1 MGLPDRP
8 SKHDAFL
15 ALLREGWTSL
25 HLDAR
30 RAGVVVPIHLKGEG
44 HLVLQYGNDLPI
56 PIPDLQVDDF
66 GVTAT
71 LSFARSPHHT
81 VVPWSAVY
89 VVASDDGRGVLYHE
103 DVPPDVS
110 VLARGEG
117 GGDMTGGGHEDH
129 GNGVYD
135 GEDGATGDGDGDSA
149 LLSDEAP
156 PLNIPVRP
164 SRPRTLRAVPL
175 VGPFDESVQVDML
188 ANASAS
194 ASSPGAMP
202 PRRRKR
208 PQLRLV
214 K

>member
-30 RAGVVVPIHLKGEG
+30 RAGVTVPIHLKGEG

-71 LSFARSPHHT
+71 LSFARSPHQT

-110 VLARGEG
+110 VIARGESDS
-117 GGDMTGGGHEDH
+117 DMTGGGHDDH
-129 GNGVYD
+129 RHGDYD
-135 GEDGATGDGDGDSA
+135 GEDGAMGEGHGDSDS
-149 LLSDEAP
+149 LSDDAQ

-175 VGPFDESVQVDML
+175 VGPFDESAQVDML
-188 ANASAS
+188 ADASAS
-194 ASSPGAMP
+194 APPAMP

>member
-8 SKHDAFL
+8 SKHEAFL

-30 RAGVVVPIHLKGEG
+30 RAGVVVPVHLRGEG

-71 LSFARSPHHT
+71 LSFARAPHQT

-110 VLARGEG
+110 VIARADAESPPPRSQVRRSEG
-117 GGDMTGGGHEDH
+117 PSSEGQSSEGQ
-129 GNGVYD
+129 
-135 GEDGATGDGDGDSA
+135 S
-149 LLSDEAP
+149 SDDQLQPSDRVAVDIAP
-156 PLNIPVRP
+156 RP
-164 SRPRTLRAVPL
+164 TPARTLRAVPL
-175 VGPFDESVQVDML
+175 VGPFEE
-188 ANASAS
+188 NATLDVMA
-194 ASSPGAMP
+194 APADPALPG
-202 PRRRKR
+202 RRRKR
-208 PQLRLV
+208 PLLRLV

>member
-1 MGLPDRP
+1 
-8 SKHDAFL
+8 
-15 ALLREGWTSL
+15 
-25 HLDAR
+25 
-30 RAGVVVPIHLKGEG
+30 
-44 HLVLQYGNDLPI
+44 LQYGNDLPI

-81 VVPWSAVY
+81 VIPWTAVY

-110 VLARGEG
+110 VIARGDSETTDAAQDG
-117 GGDMTGGGHEDH
+117 QDGHDDH
-129 GNGVYD
+129 GSAGDYD
-135 GEDGATGDGDGDSA
+135 GEDVALGDSDSA
-149 LLSDEAP
+149 RRRSAPLSDDARSP
-156 PLNIPVRP
+156 NIPARP

-175 VGPFDESVQVDML
+175 VGPFEESAQLDML
-188 ANASAS
+188 ANTSAAAS
-194 ASSPGAMP
+194 AMP